1 MRSLDFGHLKSVIS
15 LEQVLAAKDLLD
27 RFRPRGDSLV
37 GPCPLHHG
45 DNPHAF
51 VISRH
56 KNLWYCFTRCGRG
69 GDLIDFVRLHDGRSY
84 RETALWLAALA
95 GQAPS
100 HTPAAHRSFAAFTRQ
115 IRLEHNLPFL
125 AEKGITPATARRFE
139 TGLYTGQGFLKGC
152 VAVRLYDPSGQPL
165 GYAGRRLEPDQARR
179 YGKWKLPPRLPKRT
193 ILFNFHRVR
202 ADLTQG
208 LVIVEDP
215 WSVMRLA
222 QLEIPAVALL
232 GTSLSDTQHALLQ
245 PVQHLELMLDG
256 DMAGAVA
263 AQNLRARFPPAQTRI
278 ARLPDGLDPD
288 QLDDT
293 ELRALVAPTLPRD
306 HGKARPADHGQA

>member
-1 MRSLDFGHLKSVIS
+1 MRTTDFQYLKSVVS

-27 RFRPRGDSLV
+27 RFRSRGDSLV
-37 GPCPLHHG
+37 GPCPLHQG

-84 RETALWLAALA
+84 RDTALWLASLA
-95 GQAPS
+95 GQTPP
-100 HTPAAHRSFAAFTRQ
+100 HLPAANLGFAPFTRRL
-115 IRLEHNLPFL
+115 RLEHELSFL
-125 AEKGITPATARRFE
+125 AEKGIMPATARRFD
-139 TGLYTGQGFLKGC
+139 TGLYPGQGFLKGC
-152 VAVRLYDPSGQPL
+152 VAVRLHDPRGQPI
-165 GYAGRRLEPDQARR
+165 GYAGRRLDPDQARR

-202 ADLTQG
+202 SDLKQG
-208 LVIVEDP
+208 LVVVEDP

-232 GTSLSDTQHALLQ
+232 GTSLSDPQHALLA
-245 PVQHLELMLDG
+245 PVPRLGLMLDG
-256 DMAGAVA
+256 DTAGTA
-263 AQNLRARFPPAQTRI
+263 ATQTLRARFPHAQIRAT
-278 ARLPDGLDPD
+278 RLPDGLDPD
-288 QLDDT
+288 QLDDP
-293 ELRALVAPTLPRD
+293 ELREHVAAILPLAHR
-306 HGKARPADHGQA
+306 KA